1 MVENDVKKSEK
12 LKEFMNKDL
21 NNEADKPWPLT
32 AIYGFAMLVFP
43 LTIVMN
49 TLKGQEI
56 SLFYV
61 GAVVLI
67 CLLSLFNI
75 GMAWKRYINY
85 QKQSSTTENT

>member
-12 LKEFMNKDL
+12 FKEFMNKDL
-21 NNEADKPWPLT
+21 NNDADKPWLLT
-32 AIYGFAMLVFP
+32 VVHGFAMLVFP

-49 TLKGQEI
+49 TLKGQEN

-61 GAVVLI
+61 GAVIFI

-75 GMAWKRYINY
+75 VMAWRRYINY
-85 QKQSSTTENT
+85 QKQSLSTENT